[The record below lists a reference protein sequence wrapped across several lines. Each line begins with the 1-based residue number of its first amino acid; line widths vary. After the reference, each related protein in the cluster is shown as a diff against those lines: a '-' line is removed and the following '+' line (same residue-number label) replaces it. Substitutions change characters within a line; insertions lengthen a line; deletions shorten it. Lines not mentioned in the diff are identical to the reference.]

1 MTIAKLQ
8 KFLKNKHKFDKKSDM
23 YEIVEQFDAV
33 YGGFK
38 QAVKDDADPAIR
50 STLSSFLVTLLKY
63 ANTKDISLDELADE
77 HYSS

>member
-8 KFLKNKHKFDKKSDM
+8 KFLKNKHKFDKKFDM
-23 YEIVEQFDAV
+23 YEIVEQFDAA

-38 QAVKDDADPAIR
+38 QAIKDDAVPAIR
-50 STLSSFLVTLLKY
+50 STLSNFLVVLLKY

-77 HYSS
+77 HYSA

>member
-1 MTIAKLQ
+1 
-8 KFLKNKHKFDKKSDM
+8 M